1 MFRRRGGHGGGGDS
15 VGGGLLADDDMT
27 LGSTTSVGVSD
38 RIMGR
43 MKLSLG
49 GGGSSRSNNVTSSGS
64 VSSAKSSGR
73 FGRRKKQNYRSS
85 QSVSSAGSRSASFSL
100 RSKSTGRFRM
110 NNDASSSSVGVTTME
125 EMDSNEALTLKGIS
139 LGRRRPSA
147 PMVRQ
152 QSPKNEEDDGGESR
166 VNEPVELSLA
176 ELRSMSESELEKAM
190 LKAGVPSEDI
200 SRTKDQV
207 TQLAINNSG
216 TADDKRR
223 GSLVALFVNSGHVKL
238 VQTDRRATL
247 SFINNNSSK
256 SFTEAAIPSSRDNN
270 SSAMSLGAS
279 DLTLLETKSK
289 SRKSKLDK
297 ITELQSE
304 KSSLKRENK
313 ALKKTMK
320 KLLAQLSD
328 SAKEKEA
335 LEKKIELNVIEK
347 QPESE
352 IIDDSAKGSLHSVD
366 NDISVATDTDS
377 KTTRRKESS
386 ASQRSQDVSLKD
398 MSLLKKKMK
407 KQQQEH
413 KSTEFRLKAEIEILT
428 KEVDGLQRE
437 LGLALESVDDAEKRV
452 MEAREASSKL
462 KSKMRTMS
470 SKMKDLTQEADA
482 RDKLITTFTNL
493 LLEKVG
499 TENGDAGL
507 TGKLDLAQL
516 VHAGTSMCRIQDES
530 IDK

>member
-1 MFRRRGGHGGGGDS
+1 MFRRRGHGGGGDS

-27 LGSTTSVGVSD
+27 LGSMTSVGVSD

-49 GGGSSRSNNVTSSGS
+49 GGGSSRSNNNNATSSGS

-73 FGRRKKQNYRSS
+73 FGRKKKQNYRSS

-166 VNEPVELSLA
+166 INEPAELSLA

-200 SRTKDQV
+200 NRTKDQV
-207 TQLAINNSG
+207 TQLAINSG

-238 VQTDRRATL
+238 VQTDRRVTL
-247 SFINNNSSK
+247 SSINNNSSK
-256 SFTEAAIPSSRDNN
+256 SFTETAIPSSRDNN

-289 SRKSKLDK
+289 SRKSKLEK

-335 LEKKIELNVIEK
+335 LEKQIELNVIEK
-347 QPESE
+347 RPESE

-407 KQQQEH
+407 KQQEEH

-516 VHAGTSMCRIQDES
+516 VHAGTSMH
-530 IDK
+530 

>member
-1 MFRRRGGHGGGGDS
+1 MFRRRGHGGGGDS

-49 GGGSSRSNNVTSSGS
+49 GGGSSSRNNSNNVTSSGS

-73 FGRRKKQNYRSS
+73 FGRKKKQNYRSS

-147 PMVRQ
+147 PLARQ

-207 TQLAINNSG
+207 TQLAINSG

-247 SFINNNSSK
+247 SSINNNSSK
-256 SFTEAAIPSSRDNN
+256 SYTEAAMPTSRDNNN

-279 DLTLLETKSK
+279 DLTLLESKSK
-289 SRKSKLDK
+289 SRKSKLEK

-304 KSSLKRENK
+304 KSTLKRENK

-335 LEKKIELNVIEK
+335 LEKKIELNVTEK
-347 QPESE
+347 QPEL
-352 IIDDSAKGSLHSVD
+352 IDDSAKGSLHSVD
-366 NDISVATDTDS
+366 NDASVATDTDS
-377 KTTRRKESS
+377 KTTRRKEGS

-462 KSKMRTMS
+462 KNKMRTMS

-516 VHAGTSMCRIQDES
+516 VHAGTSM
-530 IDK
+530 

>member
-1 MFRRRGGHGGGGDS
+1 MFRRRGHGGGGDS

-49 GGGSSRSNNVTSSGS
+49 GGGSSRNNNNNVASSGS

-73 FGRRKKQNYRSS
+73 FGRKKKQNYRSS
-85 QSVSSAGSRSASFSL
+85 LSVSSAGSRTSFSL

-125 EMDSNEALTLKGIS
+125 EMDSNEALTLKGVS

-152 QSPKNEEDDGGESR
+152 QSPNEVDDGGESR

-176 ELRSMSESELEKAM
+176 ELRSMSESEVEKAM

-207 TQLAINNSG
+207 TQLAIDSG

-247 SFINNNSSK
+247 SSINNNSSK

-270 SSAMSLGAS
+270 SSAISLGAS

-289 SRKSKLDK
+289 SRKSKLEK

-328 SAKEKEA
+328 SAREKEA
-335 LEKKIELNVIEK
+335 LEKKIELNVTEK
-347 QPESE
+347 QPQSE

-398 MSLLKKKMK
+398 ISLLKKKMK

-499 TENGDAGL
+499 TENGDADL

-516 VHAGTSMCRIQDES
+516 VHAGTFIR
-530 IDK
+530 

>member
-1 MFRRRGGHGGGGDS
+1 MFRRRGHGGGGDS

-49 GGGSSRSNNVTSSGS
+49 GGGSSRSNNNNVTSSGS

-73 FGRRKKQNYRSS
+73 FGRKKKQNYRSS

-125 EMDSNEALTLKGIS
+125 EMDSNEALTLKGVS

-152 QSPKNEEDDGGESR
+152 QSPKNEDDGGESR
-166 VNEPVELSLA
+166 VNEPAELSLA
-176 ELRSMSESELEKAM
+176 ELRSMSESELEEAM

-207 TQLAINNSG
+207 TQLAINSG

-247 SFINNNSSK
+247 SSINNNSSK
-256 SFTEAAIPSSRDNN
+256 SFTETAIPSSRDNN

-289 SRKSKLDK
+289 SRKSKLEK

-335 LEKKIELNVIEK
+335 LEKQIELNVLEK

-352 IIDDSAKGSLHSVD
+352 IIDDSAKGSLHSAD
-366 NDISVATDTDS
+366 NDISIATDTDS
-377 KTTRRKESS
+377 KTTRRKESN

-437 LGLALESVDDAEKRV
+437 LGLALESVDDAEKRA

-516 VHAGTSMCRIQDES
+516 VHAGTSMH
-530 IDK
+530 

>member
-1 MFRRRGGHGGGGDS
+1 
-15 VGGGLLADDDMT
+15 
-27 LGSTTSVGVSD
+27 
-38 RIMGR
+38 
-43 MKLSLG
+43 
-49 GGGSSRSNNVTSSGS
+49 
-64 VSSAKSSGR
+64 
-73 FGRRKKQNYRSS
+73 
-85 QSVSSAGSRSASFSL
+85 
-100 RSKSTGRFRM
+100 M

-152 QSPKNEEDDGGESR
+152 QSPKNNEDDDGGESR

-207 TQLAINNSG
+207 TQLAVNSG

-247 SFINNNSSK
+247 SSINNNSSK

-289 SRKSKLDK
+289 SRKSKLEK

-482 RDKLITTFTNL
+482 RDKLITTFTKL

-516 VHAGTSMCRIQDES
+516 VHAGTSM
-530 IDK
+530 